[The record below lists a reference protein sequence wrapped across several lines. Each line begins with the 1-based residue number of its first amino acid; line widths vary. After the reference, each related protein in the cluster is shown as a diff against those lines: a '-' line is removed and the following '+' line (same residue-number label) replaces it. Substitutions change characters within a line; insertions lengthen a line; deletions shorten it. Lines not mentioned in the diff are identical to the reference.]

1 MKDLIDFQRFQIESL
16 QARICT
22 LENVNNVISSYC
34 FEALEDDCSKEYKTI
49 IKQEIYNLNEK

>member
-22 LENVNNVISSYC
+22 LENVKNVISSYC

-49 IKQEIYNLNEK
+49 IKQEIYNLSEK